1 VAALASIA
9 SMHEGQG
16 DLLWD
21 AFVLLMIAAGPAQ
34 ERDSR
39 YGDKPALVS
48 GSREIA
54 HLEAPGVID
63 LRITRDGWSRVS
75 AEFGDDP
82 AVRRDPGRRDWI
94 ELHLSS
100 LADIERL
107 RPVLRAAMAANA

>member
-1 VAALASIA
+1 VVLASIA
-9 SMHEGQG
+9 SMDEGQG

-21 AFVLLMIAAGPAQ
+21 AFVLLMLTAGAVQ

-39 YGDKPALVS
+39 YGDKPALVA

-75 AEFGDDP
+75 ADFGDDP
-82 AVRRDPGRRDWI
+82 AVRRDPRRRDWI

-100 LADIERL
+100 LADLDRL
-107 RPVLRAAMAANA
+107 GPLLRTAMAANA

>member
-1 VAALASIA
+1 VLASIA

-21 AFVLLMIAAGPAQ
+21 AFVLLMLASGPAQ

-39 YGDKPALVS
+39 YGDKPALVA

-63 LRITRDGWSRVS
+63 LRITRDGWSQVS
-75 AEFGDDP
+75 SDFGDDP
-82 AVRRDPGRRDWI
+82 AVRRDPRRRDWI

-107 RPVLRAAMAANA
+107 RPLLRTAMAANA